1 MKRFLPGLVAL
12 SVILSLFTGCAT
24 TDGGRT
30 REEGTGFG
38 ALLGAAIGAGAGA
51 LIGKQNGALIGAGI
65 GTALGAGAG
74 YIAGNAVAEK
84 KAEYVEIEDQMDG
97 QINSVV
103 QSNVNLQEF
112 NDQTTTRIADLDKE
126 VTHLKSRLKAKKAKA
141 AEIAAKKKE
150 IKSMIEVADQHKSD
164 MNKEV
169 VALNKYIQSVS
180 RAQDRD
186 KLAKLGQEVDL
197 LKKNIALLD
206 SNSVQMAKLLK
217 SLSVR
222 K

>member
-1 MKRFLPGLVAL
+1 MKRYLPGLVAL
-12 SVILSLFTGCAT
+12 SVVLSLLTGCAT

-51 LIGKQNGALIGAGI
+51 LIGGKNGALLGTGI

-74 YIAGNAVAEK
+74 YVAGNAVADK
-84 KAEYVEIEDQMDG
+84 KAQYVDTEDQMDG

-103 QSNVNLQEF
+103 QTNENLREY

-126 VTHLKSRLKAKKAKA
+126 VTHLKSRLKAKKVKA
-141 AEIAAKKKE
+141 TEIEAKKKE
-150 IKSMIEVADQHKSD
+150 IKLLIQVADQHKSE

-169 VALNKYIQSVS
+169 VALNKYIKSIDHV
-180 RAQDRD
+180 QDRN
-186 KLAKLGQEVDL
+186 KMAKLGQEVDL
-197 LKKNIALLD
+197 LKKSIALLD
-206 SNSVQMAKLLK
+206 NNSVQMAKMLK